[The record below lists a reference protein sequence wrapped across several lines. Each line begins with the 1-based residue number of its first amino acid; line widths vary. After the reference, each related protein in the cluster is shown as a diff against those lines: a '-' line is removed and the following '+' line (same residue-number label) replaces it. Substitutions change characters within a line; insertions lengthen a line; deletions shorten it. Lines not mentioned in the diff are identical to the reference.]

1 MVNRKYIR
9 IALSADDEVDFLAA
23 KQKVEDASKVAMTD
37 ANFALSL
44 IRWSLAKS
52 D

>member
-1 MVNRKYIR
+1 MKRKYIR
-9 IALSADDEVDFLAA
+9 IALSADDEVSFLAA

>member
-1 MVNRKYIR
+1 MKRKYIR
-9 IALSADDEVDFLAA
+9 IALSSDDEVAFLDA
-23 KQKVEDASKVAMTD
+23 KQKVEGANKVVMTD

>member
-1 MVNRKYIR
+1 MKRKYIR
-9 IALSADDEVDFLAA
+9 IALSADDEVAFLAA
-23 KQKVEDASKVAMTD
+23 KNKAEDANKLTMTD